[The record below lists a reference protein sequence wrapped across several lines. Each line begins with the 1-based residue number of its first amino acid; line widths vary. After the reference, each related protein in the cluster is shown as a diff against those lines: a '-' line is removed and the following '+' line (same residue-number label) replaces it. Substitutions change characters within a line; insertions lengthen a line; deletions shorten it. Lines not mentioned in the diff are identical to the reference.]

1 MIVFP
6 TSDILS
12 GSLVLLYSAIIIHCD
27 LGAQVKTICH
37 ITQRS
42 MCSVSVA
49 HIGNMKQTVLKA
61 VISVNVYFFHPSL
74 RAKYG
79 TSDLKNALHGSESF
93 DAAVR
98 EITFMFP
105 NSKYNT
111 HTYCC
116 SWIYVLSYALIMYHP
131 FSLCSYNGALS
142 LKRSNARIPE
152 QIYKPNFAR
161 WTRRGV
167 QAQAT
172 KSLRRFSILSI
183 YNSCR
188 CTVMIL
194 PCYLLLLNVAVTI
207 QVPNADSI
215 ILHFIFE

>member
-6 TSDILS
+6 FSDILS

-27 LGAQVKTICH
+27 WGPQVKTICH
-37 ITQRS
+37 ITQSS

-49 HIGNMKQTVLKA
+49 HIGNMKQTGVF
-61 VISVNVYFFHPSL
+61 FFHPSL

-98 EITFMFP
+98 EIKFMFP
-105 NSKYNT
+105 NSEYNT
-111 HTYCC
+111 HTYCFSC
-116 SWIYVLSYALIMYHP
+116 IYVLSYALIMYHP

-142 LKRSNARIPE
+142 LKRSNKRIPE

-161 WTRRGV
+161 WTHRGV

-172 KSLRRFSILSI
+172 KSLRKFSILSI

-188 CTVMIL
+188 CKVMVL

-207 QVPNADSI
+207 
-215 ILHFIFE
+215 